1 MQILAAL
8 TPKARTLA
16 QAFAATRGSF
26 FVVADL
32 ETTGLS
38 PTGSEIL
45 EIAGLK
51 VDTHGIPFGEF
62 STLIR
67 VRGGVPYRVTE
78 LTGITAAEA
87 HHRGRPIEAVLP
99 EFLDFIGSAPLF
111 FHNASFDSRFLSHA
125 AARLSL
131 PFMNSI
137 HCTLKVARAAWP
149 QLPSHKLLNLA
160 RFVGTEAP
168 THRGMADV
176 RATLAV
182 LLAARALTR

>member
-1 MQILAAL
+1 MQSLVAP
-8 TPKARTLA
+8 TSKARALA
-16 QAFAATRGSF
+16 PAFAATLGS

-51 VDTHGIPFGEF
+51 VDTQGVPFGEF

-67 VRGGVPYRVTE
+67 VRGSVPYRVTE

-87 HHRGRPIEAVLP
+87 HHRGRPIEAALP
-99 EFLDFIGSAPLF
+99 AFLGFIGDAPLF

-131 PFMNSI
+131 PFTNPI
-137 HCTLKVARAAWP
+137 HCTLKIARAVWP
-149 QLPSHKLLNLA
+149 QLPSHKLLHLA
-160 RFVGTEAP
+160 RYVGTAAP
-168 THRGMADV
+168 THRSMTDV

-182 LLAARALTR
+182 LLAARGDNR